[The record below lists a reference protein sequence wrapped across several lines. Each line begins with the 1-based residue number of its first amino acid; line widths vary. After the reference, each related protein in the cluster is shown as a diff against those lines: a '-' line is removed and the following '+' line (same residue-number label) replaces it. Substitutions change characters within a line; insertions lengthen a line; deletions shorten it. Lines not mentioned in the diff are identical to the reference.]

1 MSQAAKNRAV
11 SLCSAVLSLQLLGE
25 KTRLRP
31 LCLGGSCEQKQPGE
45 AAVTHLEGML
55 LSPKAAAVAKVKIYS
70 PELHFGP
77 EAALRKHRFSVL
89 RGGKYLLPRHPVTP
103 VTPRLQKKNKNKK
116 RKKKKV
122 PGNAYLSYTLFF
134 FNLTFCLLHQ
144 K

>member
-116 RKKKKV
+116 RKKKKKK
-122 PGNAYLSYTLFF
+122 YLEM
-134 FNLTFCLLHQ
+134 LTFHTLYFFLI
-144 K
+144 